1 MADIEPIVIYDWR
14 WGIGNDKYFPIKNW
28 CYDGQWLDVRQGRR
42 IILNTHNTN
51 NVITIPNNSNIT
63 SIWDILTGHNGYI
76 YDLEWV
82 SQYLIS
88 NTANYR
94 NIRNYVRQF
103 ISGTEYFLLFS
114 PKFIHRYPVSWLIDY
129 TSFNDSW
136 ASFDSNWT
144 YVEFPN
150 TITLEHTAGSIWSYV
165 DGTPAVNGKQ
175 YNIQLQVNHTAGS
188 FTVSIGGQT
197 PQTINADGLYTFQ
210 FTASNTTP
218 LTITPSNDAVFSIVN
233 WKTAIWIST
242 MEEWR
247 LEMDN
252 ISYICPVLKDT
263 WDVYFGNGNKLYDV
277 EPWWVLTLA
286 LTFGSDEEIVWITK
300 IQEQTFIR
308 VRNAK
313 DTIVYV
319 WDWVSDTPTS
329 SITWY
334 NEIIQQVQNMWTY
347 HIVITWWDTAN
358 KKIRYSDWFS
368 KTLLYTTTP
377 ATNRENN
384 NTTNLLL
391 PPIPLYFADDKN
403 INSTNID
410 SYWDMVFLPWYN
422 GVMTYGHRTPWFPDG
437 LFVDY
442 PLVNCSEIFSIH
454 YDNESI
460 KVAYNDDVD
469 DDCKV
474 ATFYINNYEQTQ
486 DSTTN
491 YYFGSR
497 WYITFS
503 PIVSYFSQDNVA
515 TKVKLGYKSPTNT
528 FLNLYYKVNGEIDRY
543 TFIVDEL
550 VNPVTTD
557 PVVWS
562 IYRINATSRYT
573 ITKVT
578 KFLNYMFIETQC
590 TVTSLTPRRSE
601 NLTKVSWTGD
611 TTIITIWFHDFRHFD
626 CITSTTE
633 LSDRQ
638 WIRNFPTNYFEIQ
651 LRVEEITRDWKY
663 TPEFN
668 DLQLLYEPKPNG

>member
-14 WGIGNDKYFPIKNW
+14 GGIGNDKYFPIKNW

-42 IILNTHNTN
+42 IILSTHNAN

-63 SIWDILTGHNGYI
+63 SIWDILTGHNWYI

-114 PKFIHRYPVSWLIDY
+114 PKFIHRYPVSGLVNY
-129 TSFNDSW
+129 TRLEDWGSDANRNIVQIWD
-136 ASFDSNWT
+136 N
-144 YVEFPN
+144 V
-150 TITLEHTAGSIWSYV
+150 TIEHTAWSTGAFV
-165 DGTPAVNGKQ
+165 WNIDAVAWKQ
-175 YNIQLQVNHTAGS
+175 YNLRFTSQVTAWS
-188 FTVSIGGQT
+188 Y
-197 PQTINADGLYTFQ
+197 TITIWWATAQSVTASGTYSLF
-210 FTASNTTP
+210 FTASNTTSV
-218 LTITPSNDAVFSIVN
+218 TITPTTTFVWNVFNLDIG
-233 WKTAIWIST
+233 AST

-247 LEMDN
+247 AEMDN
-252 ISYICPVLKDT
+252 ISYVCPVLKDT
-263 WDVYFGNGNKLYDV
+263 GDVYVGNGNKLYDID
-277 EPWWVLTLA
+277 PTGVLSLL
-286 LTFGSDEEIVWITK
+286 LTFWADEEIVGITK
-300 IQEQTFIR
+300 VQEQIFIR
-308 VRNAK
+308 VRNTK

-319 WDWVSDTPTS
+319 WDWVTETPTS
-329 SITWY
+329 SITWF

-358 KKIRYSDWFS
+358 KKIRWSDWFW

-377 ATNRENN
+377 ATNRESDS
-384 NTTNLLL
+384 TSNLLL
-391 PPIPLYFADDKN
+391 PPIPLYFWDDKN

-410 SYWDMVFLPWYN
+410 SYWDLVFLPSYN
-422 GVMTYGHRTPWFPDG
+422 GVMTYWHTTPWFPDG
-437 LFVDY
+437 LFLDY
-442 PLVNCSEIFSIH
+442 PLVNCSEIYSIH
-454 YDNESI
+454 YDSESI
-460 KVAYNDDVD
+460 KVSYNDDVD

-491 YYFGSR
+491 YYFGDK

-528 FLNLYYKVNGEIDRY
+528 FLNLYYKVNGETDRF
-543 TFIVDEL
+543 TFVVDET

-557 PVVWS
+557 PIVWS
-562 IYRINATSRYT
+562 IYKVDSTSRYT
-573 ITKVT
+573 VTKVT

-590 TVTSLTPRRSE
+590 TVKSLTPRRSK
-601 NLTKVSWTGD
+601 NLVKVTGTGD
-611 TTIITIWFHDFRHFD
+611 TTITTVWFHDFRHFD

-633 LSDRQ
+633 LNDRQ
-638 WIRNFPTNYFEIQ
+638 WIRNFPTNYFEMQ